1 MTRRRSLVLYLL
13 AMLAALATTQP
24 IPARA
29 DDDGKKDKVS
39 VRCGKGKTI
48 NDVLAER
55 RGPLTIE
62 VVGTCFEHVTVASN
76 DVTLV
81 AGTSVSGIQG
91 TNQNQDTLTVT
102 ADRFVLDGLHVTGGR
117 NAIVVTGSQAQ
128 LRNCTAQASG
138 SAILSGIGILF
149 SQGSNGSVDN
159 CDSNSNPADGIFLD
173 GAVVTITN
181 SRFVGNNRVGVFV
194 FGGSTGRI
202 GFTSA
207 LLPAAPNIIRN
218 NAGNGIQVA
227 LGSMGLIHGNFVTGN
242 GTNPTSP
249 LGRFGIFVL
258 HSRVDLPGKNT
269 ITGNFWS
276 GIGIRGSTAIIGDPG
291 FNQPTDNLIRGN
303 NLAALPNEGGVSLA
317 LGSTAVL
324 RNATIDANNGAGVAL
339 SERSTAVL
347 FSANVT
353 NNTANGVQLIQGSGV
368 VFRPNEPRSVISS
381 NTPFDLQCFDT
392 ESSITTG
399 YAGSPTIDGCTGF

>member
-1 MTRRRSLVLYLL
+1 MTRRRSLVLCLL
-13 AMLAALATTQP
+13 AMLPALATTLP
-24 IPARA
+24 ISVRA
-29 DDDGKKDKVS
+29 DDDGKKEKVS

-48 NDVLAER
+48 GDVLTER

-62 VVGTCFEHVTVASN
+62 LVGTCFEHVKVASN
-76 DVTLV
+76 DVTLQ
-81 AGTSVSGIQG
+81 AGTPGSGIQG
-91 TNQNQDTLTVT
+91 TDSTKDTLTVT

-128 LRNCTAQASG
+128 LRNCTTLSAGSG
-138 SAILSGIGILF
+138 ILSGIGILF
-149 SQGSNGSVDN
+149 SQGASGSVDN
-159 CDSNSNPADGIFLD
+159 CESSSNPADGIFLD

-181 SRFVGNNRVGVFV
+181 SRFVSNNRVGVFV

-207 LLPAAPNIIRN
+207 LLPAGNTISK

-227 LGSMGLIHGNFVTGN
+227 LGSMGLIYGNTVTGN

-258 HSRVDLPGKNT
+258 HSRVDLPGKNM

-276 GIGIRGSTAIIGDPG
+276 GMGISGSTAIIGDPG
-291 FNQPTDNLIRGN
+291 FNQPTDNVIRGN
-303 NLAALPNEGGVSLA
+303 NLAALQNQGGVSLA
-317 LGSTAVL
+317 LGSAAVL

-353 NNTANGVQLIQGSGV
+353 NNTANGVQLIQGSGI
-368 VFRPNEPRSVISS
+368 VFRPNAPLSVISG
-381 NTPFDLQCFDT
+381 NTGFDLKCFDT

-399 YAGSPTIDGCTGF
+399 YAGSPTIDGCTAF

>member
-1 MTRRRSLVLYLL
+1 MTRRRCLVLCLL
-13 AMLAALATTQP
+13 AMLAALATTLA
-24 IPARA
+24 IPVRA
-29 DDDGKKDKVS
+29 DDDGKKEKVS

-62 VVGTCFEHVTVASN
+62 VVGTCFEHVKVASN
-76 DVTLV
+76 DVTLT
-81 AGTSVSGIQG
+81 GTPGSGIQG
-91 TNQNQDTLTVT
+91 TRSDKDTLTVT

-128 LRNCTAQASG
+128 LLNCTAQASG

-159 CDSNSNPADGIFLD
+159 CESSSNPADGIFLD

-181 SRFVGNNRVGVFV
+181 SRFVSNNRVGVFV
-194 FGGSTGRI
+194 FNGGTGRI

-207 LLPAAPNIIRN
+207 LLPAGNTISK

-227 LGSMGLIHGNFVTGN
+227 LGSMGLIYGNTVTGN
-242 GTNPTSP
+242 GTNPASP

-258 HSRVDLPGKNT
+258 HSRVDLPGKNM
-269 ITGNFWS
+269 ITGNFGA
-276 GIGIRGSTAIIGDPG
+276 GILLNGSTAIIGDPG
-291 FNQPTDNLIRGN
+291 FNQPTDNVIRGN
-303 NLAALPNEGGVSLA
+303 NLAAFQNQGGVSLA
-317 LGSTAVL
+317 LGSAAIL
-324 RNATIDANNGAGVAL
+324 RTATIDANNGAGVAL

-353 NNTANGVQLIQGSGV
+353 NNTANGVQLMHGSGV
-368 VFRPNEPRSVISS
+368 VFRPNLPLSVISG
-381 NTPFDLQCFDT
+381 NAPFDLQCFDT

-399 YAGSPTIDGCTGF
+399 YAGSPAIDGCTGF

>member
-1 MTRRRSLVLYLL
+1 MTRCRFLVLCLL
-13 AMLAALATTQP
+13 AMLPALATTLP
-24 IPARA
+24 IPVRA
-29 DDDGKKDKVS
+29 DDDSKKEKVS

-76 DVTLV
+76 GVTLV
-81 AGTSVSGIQG
+81 AGTPVSGIQG
-91 TNQNQDTLTVT
+91 TDSTKDTLTVT

-117 NAIVVTGSQAQ
+117 NAIVVKGSQAE

-149 SQGSNGSVDN
+149 SQGASGSVDK
-159 CDSNSNPADGIFLD
+159 CESSSNPADGIFLD
-173 GAVVTITN
+173 GAVATITN
-181 SRFVGNNRVGVFV
+181 SRFVGNNRVGVFI
-194 FGGSTGRI
+194 FNGSTGKI

-207 LLPAAPNIIRN
+207 LLPAGNTISN

-227 LGSMGLIHGNFVTGN
+227 LGSQGLIYGNTVTGN
-242 GTNPTSP
+242 GTSPTSP

-269 ITGNFWS
+269 ITGNFGA
-276 GIGIRGSTAIIGDPG
+276 GILLNGSTAIIGDPG

-303 NLAALPNEGGVSLA
+303 NLAAFPNQGGVSLG
-317 LGSTAVL
+317 LGSAAIL
-324 RNATIDANNGAGVAL
+324 RTATIDANTGVGVAL

-368 VFRPNEPRSVISS
+368 VFRTFEPRSVISG
-381 NTPFDLQCFDT
+381 NAPFDLQCFDT

-399 YAGSPTIDGCTGF
+399 YAGSPTIDGCSGF

>member
-1 MTRRRSLVLYLL
+1 MTCRRSLVLCLL
-13 AMLAALATTQP
+13 AMLAALATTLP

-29 DDDGKKDKVS
+29 DDDGKKEKVS

-76 DVTLV
+76 GVTLQ
-81 AGTSVSGIQG
+81 AGTPGSGIQG
-91 TNQNQDTLTVT
+91 TKSDTDTLTVT

-117 NAIVVTGSQAQ
+117 NAIVVGGSQAQ

-138 SAILSGIGILF
+138 SGILSGIGILF
-149 SQGSNGSVDN
+149 SQGASGSVDK
-159 CDSNSNPADGIFLD
+159 CESSSNPADGIFLD
-173 GAVVTITN
+173 GAAVTITN

-227 LGSMGLIHGNFVTGN
+227 LGSMGLIYGNIITGN
-242 GTNPTSP
+242 GTNPMSP

-269 ITGNFWS
+269 ITGNFGS
-276 GIGIRGSTAIIGDPG
+276 GILLNGSTAIIGDPG
-291 FNQPTDNLIRGN
+291 FLTLTDNLIRGN
-303 NLAALPNEGGVSLA
+303 NVAAVPNQGGVSLA

-324 RNATIDANNGAGVAL
+324 RTAIIDANTGAGVAL

-381 NTPFDLQCFDT
+381 NTPFDLQCVGS
-392 ESSITTG
+392 ESSITTDF
-399 YAGSPTIDGCTGF
+399 ADSPTIDSCTGF

>member
-1 MTRRRSLVLYLL
+1 MTRRRSLVLCLL
-13 AMLAALATTQP
+13 AILPALATTLP
-24 IPARA
+24 ISVRA
-29 DDDGKKDKVS
+29 DDDSKKEKVS

-62 VVGTCFEHVTVASN
+62 VVGTCFEHVIVASN
-76 DVTLV
+76 GVTLV
-81 AGTSVSGIQG
+81 AGTPGSGIQG
-91 TNQNQDTLTVT
+91 TNQNMDTLTVT
-102 ADRFVLDGLHVTGGR
+102 ADRFILNGLHVTGGR

-128 LRNCTAQASG
+128 LRNCTTLGAGSG
-138 SAILSGIGILF
+138 ILSGIGILF
-149 SQGSNGSVDN
+149 SQGSSGSVDN
-159 CDSNSNPADGIFLD
+159 CESSSNPADGIFLD

-207 LLPAAPNIIRN
+207 LLPAPNIISN

-227 LGSMGLIHGNFVTGN
+227 LGSMGLIYGNTVTGN
-242 GTNPTSP
+242 GTNPNSP

-276 GIGIRGSTAIIGDPG
+276 GIGITGSSAIIGDPG
-291 FNQPTDNLIRGN
+291 FNQPTDNVIRGN
-303 NLAALPNEGGVSLA
+303 NLAALQNQGGVSLA
-317 LGSTAVL
+317 LGSAAVL
-324 RNATIDANNGAGVAL
+324 RTATIDANNGAGVAL

-368 VFRPNEPRSVISS
+368 VFRPNAPQSVISG
-381 NTPFDLQCFDT
+381 NAPFDLKCFDT
-392 ESSITTG
+392 ESSITADF
-399 YAGSPTIDGCTGF
+399 AGSPTIDGCTGF